1 MSDTGAV
8 LLYAYLAITAMIAA
22 RAAWDMAFRLD
33 AFDWRYGDIW
43 LSFTMLVILWPLI
56 LLKPR
61 ALMRTL
67 RSPFSVTGG
76 ASPNLAERESGS
88 FTFFV

>member
-8 LLYAYLAITAMIAA
+8 FLYGYLAITAMIAA

-67 RSPFSVTGG
+67 RSPFRLRTEW
-76 ASPNLAERESGS
+76 APIWPQESEN
-88 FTFFV
+88 FTFLA